1 MQLFAGFQIDG
12 VDDDVVMQMIRIGV
26 GDDGEL
32 VALFAEEFLG
42 KFDAHLMDF
51 TRRKLLRFFRAERE
65 DVVVIA
71 AARRFT
77 VELLHLVELF
87 AEITGPHLGAADKT
101 VAELFL
107 LQQILLDSLRIA
119 AARQGFKDGHG

>member
-1 MQLFAGFQIDG
+1 M
-12 VDDDVVMQMIRIGV
+12 
-26 GDDGEL
+26 
-32 VALFAEEFLG
+32 
-42 KFDAHLMDF
+42 
-51 TRRKLLRFFRAERE
+51 
-65 DVVVIA
+65 VIA

-87 AEITGPHLGAADKT
+87 AEITGPHLGAVDKT

-119 AARQGFKDGHG
+119 AARQGFKDGHGCHILCRVSASLTPAFSA